1 MSPELVGEGRDQQ
14 VVHRV
19 LEVVGGLLQDVYSC
33 IAYIDRE
40 GVIRGWPSSS
50 ERLFGYPAEAVVG
63 RMKLPQLFY
72 RREEGEQLL
81 RELWDRGRAE
91 RVAELVR
98 ATGAT
103 FPSRV
108 VFSAGHQEDHYIGVI
123 TDISDKEQT
132 RENIN
137 YLRVYLDTVL
147 AISGDAIITA
157 DLDGVIMMFNEGAE
171 RIFRLPGLEALG
183 EDMFSLLFPPEEI
196 PAVKEQLRTVG
207 FIRDREIKLKFPDG
221 EEVFLEVSI
230 TKTRD
235 ARGQEA
241 ALIAIIRDI
250 TTRKRLEEERLQNE
264 RVQQEMRIARGV
276 QLTMLPDRPPK
287 IEGMDIAARIEFCAD
302 IGGDLFDFSRP
313 RSGKLGV
320 SIGDVSAHGVGPA
333 IVMSSAKAMLNTLE
347 QYTED
352 PEHMMYLLN
361 NLLERTTEDD
371 RFITMFYAL
380 IDTNERT
387 MEYVNAGHDP
397 PIIYRPDRGVFEE
410 LQSTGLALGILPGE
424 RFRLGPKVQFN
435 KNDLMLLTTD
445 GIWEA
450 TNPEGEAFGKHR
462 IYDILR
468 ECHYLPSQAIL
479 DELFRRVKEFCR
491 GEPAR
496 DDQTAVLFKFL

>member
-1 MSPELVGEGRDQQ
+1 MPPEIPEEGRDHRVIQ
-14 VVHRV
+14 RV
-19 LEVVGGLLQDVYSC
+19 LEVLGGLLQEVYSC

-40 GVIRGWPSSS
+40 GIIRGWPSSS
-50 ERLFGYPAEAVVG
+50 ERLFGYPAEGVVG
-63 RMKLPQLFY
+63 RMRLPQLFQ
-72 RREEGEQLL
+72 RAEEGEKFL
-81 RELWDRGRAE
+81 RELKGRSKAE
-91 RVAELVR
+91 TTAELMRV
-98 ATGAT
+98 TGAT
-103 FPSRV
+103 FPARLI
-108 VFSAGHQEDHYIGVI
+108 FSTAAQEDHYIGVI

-183 EDMFSLLFPPEEI
+183 EDMFTLLFPQEDI
-196 PAVKEQLRTVG
+196 PAIKEQLRTVG
-207 FIRDREIKLKFPDG
+207 HIRDREVKLRFPDG
-221 EEVFLEVSI
+221 EEIFLEVSV

-424 RFRLGPKVQFN
+424 RFRLGPKVHFN

-468 ECHYLPSQAIL
+468 ECHHLPSQAIL

>member
-1 MSPELVGEGRDQQ
+1 MELQSVSDRRDHQLVNSLLETVGQ
-14 VVHRV
+14 
-19 LEVVGGLLQDVYSC
+19 LLQDVYSC
-33 IAYIDRE
+33 VVHMDHQGILLS
-40 GVIRGWPSSS
+40 WSKSN
-50 ERLFGYPAEAVVG
+50 ERLFGYTAENVVG
-63 RMKLPQLFY
+63 KMRLPQLFSNPA
-72 RREEGEQLL
+72 EGEAIIEALKEQNQ
-81 RELWDRGRAE
+81 AE
-91 RVAELVR
+91 RTTELCR

-103 FPSRV
+103 FPARV
-108 VFSAGHQEDHYIGVI
+108 LFAHSCQDGHYVGVL

-183 EDMFSLLFPPEEI
+183 EDMFQLLFTPEEI
-196 PAVKEQLRTVG
+196 PTIKRQLRETG
-207 FIRDREIKLKFPDG
+207 HIRDRESKITFSDG
-221 EEVFLEVSI
+221 EEVFLEISI
-230 TKTRD
+230 SKTRD
-235 ARGQEA
+235 AQGREA

-287 IEGMDIAARIEFCAD
+287 IDGLDIAARIEFCAD

-333 IVMSSAKAMLNTLE
+333 IVMSSAKAMINTLE

-352 PEHMMYLLN
+352 PEHMLFLLN

-380 IDTNERT
+380 IDLNDRM

-397 PIIYRPDRGVFEE
+397 PIIYRPTQGVFEE

-424 RFRLGPKVQFN
+424 RFRMGPLVRFN
-435 KNDLMLLTTD
+435 TGDLLLLTTD

-450 TNPEGEAFGKHR
+450 ANPDGEAFGKKR

-468 ECHYLPSQAIL
+468 ESHEAPCQAIL
-479 DELFRRVKEFCR
+479 DEIFRRVQEFCR
-491 GEPAR
+491 GLPAK

>member
-1 MSPELVGEGRDQQ
+1 MPPEVTAESHDQK
-14 VVHRV
+14 VIHRV
-19 LEVVGGLLQDVYSC
+19 LEVVGGLLQEVYTC
-33 IAYIDRE
+33 VAYIDAE
-40 GVIRGWPSSS
+40 GTIRGWPSSS
-50 ERLFGYPAEAVVG
+50 ERLFGYSSESVVG
-63 RMKLPQLFY
+63 RMKLPQLFH
-72 RREEGEQLL
+72 RVEEGERFL
-81 RELWDRGRAE
+81 RELRDRGKTE
-91 RVAELVR
+91 TTAELTRV
-98 ATGAT
+98 TGAT
-103 FPSRV
+103 FPARLI
-108 VFSAGHQEDHYIGVI
+108 FSAAGQENHYIGVI

-183 EDMFSLLFPPEEI
+183 EDMFSLLFAPEDI
-196 PAVKEQLRTVG
+196 PQVKEQLRTVG
-207 FIRDREIKLKFPDG
+207 HIRDKEVKLRFPDG
-221 EEVFLEVSI
+221 EEVYLEVSV

-468 ECHYLPSQAIL
+468 ECHHLPSQAIL

>member
-1 MSPELVGEGRDQQ
+1 MTPEVASEVRDEQ
-14 VVHRV
+14 VVQRV

-33 IAYIDRE
+33 IIYIDAE
-40 GVIRGWPSSS
+40 GIVRSWPSSS
-50 ERLFGYPAEAVVG
+50 ERIFGYPAEAVVG
-63 RMKLPQLFY
+63 RMQLPRLFQQT
-72 RREEGEQLL
+72 EEGEQFL
-81 RELWDRGRAE
+81 RELRDRGRAE
-91 RVAELVR
+91 RVTELVR
-98 ATGAT
+98 STGAT
-103 FPSRV
+103 FPARV
-108 VFSAGHQEDHYIGVI
+108 LFTRSHHENYYIGVV
-123 TDISDKEQT
+123 TDVSDKEQT

-183 EDMFSLLFPPEEI
+183 EDMFSLLFPPDDI
-196 PAVKEQLRTVG
+196 PAIKEQLRTVG
-207 FIRDREIKLKFPDG
+207 HIRDREVKLTFPDG
-221 EEVFLEVSI
+221 EEVFLEISI

-235 ARGQEA
+235 ARGHEA

-352 PEHMMYLLN
+352 PEHMMFLLN

-468 ECHYLPSQAIL
+468 ECHHLPSQAIL